1 MNALRYLG
9 GLFVKTSMKILAA
22 IIVALAVVI
31 PLSMSDSD
39 EAVVTDASEFET
51 IGELAEGEIG
61 GLIDTDRT
69 YTDEM
74 TIVAPVT
81 IEKNVTLTFSSGSSL
96 DLGFMVGMKPISITG
111 SEGSTILLKE
121 GSTLIVAG
129 EELPIS
135 DDTEIGVNGKISY
148 GISGVLPSDMKLPMN
163 VTFQIN
169 ASVDAGTVISVN
181 EIPIKFA
188 EETKFYAE
196 VAITLNELPTDSD
209 ISKLDAK
216 VSVNATL
223 TAGKI
228 SLGAAT
234 LDSAKFTF
242 KGDVST
248 PKNNKTEFFVGTVSM
263 SSDASVTVYDEENMI
278 SPITIVLKSE
288 LKDGKLEI
296 KGFEDLMSDGFSFEN
311 LKKVV
316 LNLNGEASGSITVKK
331 IDINDES
338 YIENL
343 KLSAEASIKDK
354 VAKQEVALSIG
365 KFVGVLSPEEG
376 SKVNVSVSDIKLA
389 EASSVDLSKFSFGD
403 LLDFIEV
410 KIMPIIGPI
419 FSPETETPES
429 IDDTELALGNLITG
443 RAPITIPEGIEEAVL
458 ELAEEDD
465 EGVDPEVIME
475 LVMEALVLIKDV
487 KAELGVTLSVGE
499 FVLDGVGTEGQKIDI
514 SGKGISIGPKIGY
527 DQGPDMSYVMKVDS
541 LKVNMNVGF
550 ILNAELKGFTAEVKI
565 DTTLDFAEEKIEGEI
580 TAAIDVESLDLKYI
594 NRGNAAYVSLSKF
607 HIGAE
612 LSLQDNDLKAS
623 ASITGSANVKIF
635 ESNAIVAEISVKDA
649 KLGASYDF
657 GEFNI
662 MAPEIPE
669 FDPSKLEIETLSAG
683 IKVTTGGITIE
694 ITKIN
699 VNLEDMILTADK
711 VTLDGVA
718 AYSEDVAS
726 VKATL
731 NGVKMPLG
739 EGSLPAIQSG
749 EITVV
754 MANGAKIVD
763 KFEFKDGVAN
773 ENITVSGG
781 DLYYKK
787 ALPVE
792 MIEVMKYGMDWNLK
806 VSGKGKLIFDEVY
819 TEQMDLQGTVYAR
832 EYIETADEAHDISI
846 KDDYGA
852 YAGFVSITDNDAK
865 KMKVVAATG
874 YELVESS
881 YSGFKVGK
889 NGYIEVDEPD
899 SVIKATCIGEE
910 YTVKFDN
917 GKSFK
922 TNYGA
927 PIDQEVD
934 PDVIYV
940 LDSDGEEFGTVSGGF
955 WSVGEYNVPKNI
967 NLRLVKAE
975 TIEPIPDKEFESD
988 SDDIFFESPAV
999 GQKVIVKT
1007 PSKMKFVVEGKHGAF
1022 TDGVKITNKE
1032 TKFDGKKA
1040 FEITANGDVVAK
1052 FPVKNDKVTV
1062 SHVINGA
1069 PMEMAGTYE
1078 VDEKG
1083 QTYLVV
1089 PLESYSTYV
1098 LSTSSGSSG
1107 SDDGGIS
1114 GVTIAII
1121 AIVVLLVAGGV
1132 AFFVIKNKKTSA

>member
-22 IIVALAVVI
+22 IIVALAVFI

-39 EAVVTDASEFET
+39 EAVVTDTSEFET

-61 GLIDTDRT
+61 GVIDSDRT

-81 IEKNVTLTFSSGSSL
+81 IEKNITLTFSSGSSL

-111 SEGSTILLKE
+111 SEGSTSLLKE

-135 DDTEIGVNGKISY
+135 DDTEIGINGKISY
-148 GISGVLPSDMKLPMN
+148 GISGVLPSKLPMN

-196 VAITLNELPTDSD
+196 VAITLNEMPTDSD

-234 LDSAKFTF
+234 LDSAKLTF
-242 KGDVST
+242 KGDVTT

-296 KGFEDLMSDGFSFEN
+296 KGFEDLISDGFSFEN

-389 EASSVDLSKFSFGD
+389 EASSIDLSKFSFGD
-403 LLDFIEV
+403 FLDFVEV

-419 FSPETETPES
+419 FSPEES
-429 IDDTELALGNLITG
+429 DDDDDAYYGLIGQEITG

-550 ILNAELKGFTAEVKI
+550 ILNAELKGFKAEVKI
-565 DTTLDFAEEKIEGEI
+565 DTTLSEEKIEGEI

-594 NRGNAAYVSLSKF
+594 DRGNAAYVSLSKF

-612 LSLQDNDLKAS
+612 LSLKDNDLKAS

-669 FDPSKLEIETLSAG
+669 FDPSKLEIESLSAG
-683 IKVTTGGITIE
+683 IKVTTQGITIE

-749 EITVV
+749 EITIV

-781 DLYYKK
+781 DVYYYE

-792 MIEVMKYGMDWNLK
+792 MIEVMKYGMEWNLK

-819 TEQMDLQGTVYAR
+819 TEQMNLQGTVYAL

-846 KDDYGA
+846 RDEYGA

-899 SVIKATCIGEE
+899 SVISATCSGEE

-922 TNYGA
+922 TEYGK
-927 PIDQEVD
+927 PIDMEVD

-955 WSVGEYNVPKNI
+955 WSVGKYDVPKNI

-1069 PMEMAGTYE
+1069 PLEMTGTYE